1 MLVYHGHHL
10 IPPMVENVFRIRTQ
24 NQRLRRTK
32 FTICSVDREFIYDR
46 IQSQNV
52 RPTGSCFKRLIHCI
66 ALVFWQ
72 IRIDGS
78 HASTC
83 FFWIESF
90 RFISNFSPL
99 SQISHFSSPSTDIA
113 TSPLI
118 SIPHFVTFLQK
129 RRWKFSNHQEAPS
142 NQGGIYFDTPQRWPP
157 KWPPPGP
164 RKIKPNLHR
173 HFRKKTDTMRQF
185 SPKNYQNDPPHFDPQ
200 ICIDIQKFYD

>member
-46 IQSQNV
+46 VQSQNV

-118 SIPHFVTFLQK
+118 SIPRISPIFAHIYGCMSLMSRFTILGLGCSVGESSPRGLAVAAITAVT
-129 RRWKFSNHQEAPS
+129 RVRAVPRVAAV
-142 NQGGIYFDTPQRWPP
+142 TPALLR
-157 KWPPPGP
+157 
-164 RKIKPNLHR
+164 
-173 HFRKKTDTMRQF
+173 FR
-185 SPKNYQNDPPHFDPQ
+185 
-200 ICIDIQKFYD
+200 